1 MASGHWAL
9 WVMGRVGSD
18 ILPLCAL
25 GGGMMKISSSL
36 ASLAEESSVITGI
49 ILVAVTPSFLCS
61 LLGCLLL
68 LGVSPYLLR
77 GKLMVLDPVSGGEP
91 LPLPHCPGE
100 GEPVSSGSPPTPAS
114 TWVVRVED
122 GGLANLA
129 LGGGV

>member
-1 MASGHWAL
+1 MASGHRAL
-9 WVMGRVGSD
+9 WVMGRVGMD

-36 ASLAEESSVITGI
+36 ASSAEESSVITGI

-77 GKLMVLDPVSGGEP
+77 GKLMVLDPMSDSMVENLSLCPTVLVKESQSPLALP
-91 LPLPHCPGE
+91 LPLPAP
-100 GEPVSSGSPPTPAS
+100 
-114 TWVVRVED
+114 W
-122 GGLANLA
+122 
-129 LGGGV
+129 